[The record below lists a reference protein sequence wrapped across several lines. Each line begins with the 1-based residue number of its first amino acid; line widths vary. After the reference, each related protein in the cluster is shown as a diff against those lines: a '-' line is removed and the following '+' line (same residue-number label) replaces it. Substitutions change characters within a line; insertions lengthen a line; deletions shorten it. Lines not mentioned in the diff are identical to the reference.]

1 LEFNR
6 ELHDRINT
14 LEKRCLDFEDLK
26 MDLEHKVLLM
36 DRKLKVFDAFFE
48 GQDSPGVRSMTTTV
62 KRSSGRLDDS
72 AVVFARAGARTPS
85 WSEHLHIPDTEK
97 PGQPRE
103 EDGESNTAAMPLRS
117 TSRSDSFL
125 HRLLREKYG
134 QGAVD
139 GKSESTKS
147 VDDTESAVSEKDYGK
162 CNEKAK
168 DGECNVKAK
177 DGECNVKAKDGEC
190 NVKAKDGECKCQS
203 EEGTQVGTGTAAGT
217 GRDSGTGTGTG
228 TATGTGKDSGTGTGT
243 GTGIPVAEVRGESAV
258 QDRDKAVPALVP
270 DPSNADTN
278 ANAKTVRSEKAAAEH

>member
-1 LEFNR
+1 MEFNR

-72 AVVFARAGARTPS
+72 AIIFARAGVRTPS
-85 WSEHLHIPDTEK
+85 WSEHLHIPETEK
-97 PGQPRE
+97 HTHPKE
-103 EDGESNTAAMPLRS
+103 EEGESNTSTVPLRS

-139 GKSESTKS
+139 GKSETSKS
-147 VDDTESAVSEKDYGK
+147 ADDIESAESEKDDGK
-162 CNEKAK
+162 ILEKAK
-168 DGECNVKAK
+168 DGERK
-177 DGECNVKAKDGEC
+177 
-190 NVKAKDGECKCQS
+190 S
-203 EEGTQVGTGTAAGT
+203 EEGTGAGRGTGADAGT
-217 GRDSGTGTGTG
+217 GVRVG
-228 TATGTGKDSGTGTGT
+228 
-243 GTGIPVAEVRGESAV
+243 EVKAESAGTEK
-258 QDRDKAVPALVP
+258 DEEKEKEMDAP
-270 DPSNADTN
+270 DP
-278 ANAKTVRSEKAAAEH
+278 ANAILSE

>member
-1 LEFNR
+1 MRNRTGLDYLLVPYLNLIHSLSTAVFYISLHCPVQVLEFNR

-103 EDGESNTAAMPLRS
+103 EDGESNTAAVPLRS

-168 DGECNVKAK
+168 DGEC
-177 DGECNVKAKDGEC
+177 
-190 NVKAKDGECKCQS
+190 KCQS
-203 EEGTQVGTGTAAGT
+203 EEGTQVGTGT
-217 GRDSGTGTGTG
+217 
-228 TATGTGKDSGTGTGT
+228 
-243 GTGIPVAEVRGESAV
+243 GTGIPVGEVRGESAV
-258 QDRDKAVPALVP
+258 QDTDKAVPVLVP
-270 DPSNADTN
+270 DPSNADAN
-278 ANAKTVRSEKAAAEH
+278 ANANTVQSEKAAAEH

>member
-1 LEFNR
+1 
-6 ELHDRINT
+6 
-14 LEKRCLDFEDLK
+14 

-103 EDGESNTAAMPLRS
+103 EDGESNTAAVPLRS

-147 VDDTESAVSEKDYGK
+147 VDDTESAVSEKDCGK
-162 CNEKAK
+162 CNE
-168 DGECNVKAK
+168 KAK

-203 EEGTQVGTGTAAGT
+203 EEGTQVGTGK
-217 GRDSGTGTGTG
+217 DLGTGTGTG
-228 TATGTGKDSGTGTGT
+228 KDLGTGTGTGT
-243 GTGIPVAEVRGESAV
+243 GTGIPVGEVRGESAV
-258 QDRDKAVPALVP
+258 QDTDKAVPVLVLVP
-270 DPSNADTN
+270 DPSNADAN
-278 ANAKTVRSEKAAAEH
+278 ANANTVQSEKAAAEH

>member
-1 LEFNR
+1 MRNRTGLDYLLVPYLNLIHSLSTAVFYISLHCPVQVLEFNR

-103 EDGESNTAAMPLRS
+103 EDGESNTAAVPLRS

-177 DGECNVKAKDGEC
+177 DGEC
-190 NVKAKDGECKCQS
+190 KCQS
-203 EEGTQVGTGTAAGT
+203 EEGTQVGTGTGT
-217 GRDSGTGTGTG
+217 R
-228 TATGTGKDSGTGTGT
+228 TGTGT
-243 GTGIPVAEVRGESAV
+243 GTGIPVGEVRGESAV
-258 QDRDKAVPALVP
+258 QDTDKAVPVLVP
-270 DPSNADTN
+270 DPSNADAN
-278 ANAKTVRSEKAAAEH
+278 ANANTVQSEKAAAEH